1 MPTTQNR
8 EDDLFMLKELLNLEE
23 GLSEWEVEFIESLN
37 KHNKAGRVFTQKQ
50 REKLGQIYEDKT

>member
-8 EDDLFMLKELLNLEE
+8 EDDLFMLKELLKLEE